1 MLTEIFSSALAW
13 AGLSHRSLCL
23 GLVLR
28 RQQSGAASCLA
39 AAASHLLV
47 KYYSLLALAS
57 DASLLFSSGSRGA
70 AEGGQVTT

>member
-28 RQQSGAASCLA
+28 RQQSGAASCLSG
-39 AAASHLLV
+39 SHLLV

-57 DASLLFSSGSRGA
+57 DASLLFSGSRGA

>member
-39 AAASHLLV
+39 ASHLLV